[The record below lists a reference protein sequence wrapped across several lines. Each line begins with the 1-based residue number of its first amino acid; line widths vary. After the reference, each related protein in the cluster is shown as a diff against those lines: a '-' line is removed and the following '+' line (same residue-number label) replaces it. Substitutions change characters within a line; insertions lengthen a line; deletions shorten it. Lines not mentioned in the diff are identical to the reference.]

1 MNSNI
6 RLYFSNKIKS
16 GVISKLPKNQSHYV
30 KNVIRL
36 KAGQQFSVFNS
47 DGEWKALILLHTKDY
62 TEFKV
67 LEKLRHQEEQQ
78 EIYLAFSPIKKIA
91 QDIMLQKTT
100 ELGVKKFFP
109 ILCERSVVRE
119 INIDRSKK
127 ILIEASEQSNRI
139 SIPDISKIMNLE
151 TFLKN
156 FSQEG
161 KIIFCDINSKSKDFK
176 NVMSIKGSKCILI
189 GPEGDF
195 SEKERQSIVDNK
207 NTVPIS
213 LAKNI
218 LRAETAA
225 IAATTLLTF
234 NL

>member
-1 MNSNI
+1 MERFPKDPAFFSLNSEPSASHVSSINI

-109 ILCERSVVRE
+109 IFE
-119 INIDRSKK
+119 
-127 ILIEASEQSNRI
+127 LI
-139 SIPDISKIMNLE
+139 
-151 TFLKN
+151 
-156 FSQEG
+156 
-161 KIIFCDINSKSKDFK
+161 
-176 NVMSIKGSKCILI
+176 V
-189 GPEGDF
+189 
-195 SEKERQSIVDNK
+195 NK
-207 NTVPIS
+207 W
-213 LAKNI
+213 
-218 LRAETAA
+218 
-225 IAATTLLTF
+225 
-234 NL
+234 